1 MDEIFI
7 ILHGTQMAENTG
19 MAMRAM
25 ANTGLKNLRL
35 VSPLHGWPNA
45 KAALA
50 SAEKNDLVNV
60 QVFENLT
67 DAVADL
73 QLTCATT
80 ARPRNMI
87 HEVLTP
93 EAAAEKIMSLGSSA
107 GIVFG
112 NEKNGLTNEEI
123 SNCNFIVEI
132 PSVNFSSYNLAQAV
146 LIICYAVMMS
156 KNGNSRSRQFKTG
169 KTSIATQ
176 KQLEYF
182 LNHLETKLAD
192 RNYFP
197 PDKKRRLMMQT
208 LRNMFKRTS
217 MTTQEVQS
225 MLGVIEG
232 LSKLT

>member
-1 MDEIFI
+1 MV
-7 ILHGTQMAENTG
+7 ENTG

-35 VSPLHGWPNA
+35 VSPLHEWPSA

-50 SAEKNDLVNV
+50 SAEKNNLLNV

-73 QLTCATT
+73 QLVCATT

-87 HEVLTP
+87 QEIFTP
-93 EAAAEKIMSLGSSA
+93 EAAAEKIVSLGSST

-123 SNCNFIVEI
+123 SGCNFIVEI
-132 PSVNFSSYNLAQAV
+132 PSMDFSSYNLAHAV
-146 LIICYAVMMS
+146 LIICYALMTS
-156 KNGNSRSRQFKTG
+156 KNAECQSRQFKTG
-169 KTSIATQ
+169 KTNMATQ
-176 KQLEYF
+176 KQLDYF
-182 LNHLETKLAD
+182 LNHLEAKLAD
-192 RNYFP
+192 RDYFP
-197 PDKKRRLMMQT
+197 SDKKRTLMMQT
-208 LRNMFKRTS
+208 LRNMFKRTL

-232 LSKLT
+232 LSKPI